1 MSKVKEEELNYKQLR
16 KIVRNLDF
24 EKKVTLMREIVS
36 ESGCG
41 YRKGFYDYT
50 EGLVKKHGI
59 PKMSDEEL
67 DEFLHINS

>member
-36 ESGCG
+36 ESG

-50 EGLVKKHGI
+50 EGLVKKHRI

-67 DEFLHINS
+67 DEFLHKRN